1 VPHNL
6 NRRTT
11 RSSVPIQANM
21 LPDFYAGVEGSL
33 LRASRGGTSR
43 PSVISGSLQVV
54 DALSMAPSN
63 FDASSNTRCPSKF
76 RCPFK
81 ASLKGTSY
89 PQQKNN
95 PELYLRI
102 LLLRQKRRPSL
113 SFSHL
118 IPKGKQQTNFLS
130 QNPEIAKSL
139 FLESQRLFQPHGCPR
154 KNREIDKSTNRKSQV
169 GYYRASSVIKHP
181 GATPWKPQ
189 KQGQTKGPPL
199 EESQKRSYSF
209 AINSHQPF

>member
-154 KNREIDKSTNRKSQV
+154 KNREIDKSKKS
-169 GYYRASSVIKHP
+169 GRI
-181 GATPWKPQ
+181 
-189 KQGQTKGPPL
+189 L
-199 EESQKRSYSF
+199 
-209 AINSHQPF
+209 